1 MKNYIILIV
10 FSLSF
15 ANNFAQISTDR
26 PDQTEGTH
34 VLKNGDFQIE
44 SGWTFN
50 SDGGSLNNLLRIG
63 TFKGIELRLNTNLIS
78 VKSFD
83 EIDNPSGTKLS
94 SLDIGA
100 KFNLLKKTS
109 SSTKVSLLTHLA
121 LGVGDYNNEGILSRL
136 LFSHDLSESFQ
147 LAYNLG
153 YNKYFENNSE
163 VDSTGIFVYSLVL
176 SKSFGPVG
184 TFIEVFGNSSSN
196 QAQSNWDL
204 GLTYLIKDNLQVDF
218 SYGKGINNEL
228 SYLSIGAAWN
238 FSLKSNK

>member
-1 MKNYIILIV
+1 MKNYIILII

-63 TFKGIELRLNTNLIS
+63 TFKGIELRFSTNLIS
-78 VKSFD
+78 GHEDMTGLF
-83 EIDNPSGTKLS
+83 P
-94 SLDIGA
+94 SLDNLEFGA
-100 KFNLLKKTS
+100 KFKILDKKETLTKISFLSHLSLSTEYSDNSGGLLNRIL
-109 SSTKVSLLTHLA
+109 VSH
-121 LGVGDYNNEGILSRL
+121 E
-136 LFSHDLSESFQ
+136 LSESFE

-153 YNKYFENNSE
+153 YSKYFEQDN
-163 VDSTGIFVYSLVL
+163 GLLVYSLVVA
-176 SKSFGPVG
+176 KSFGNLGAFVE
-184 TFIEVFGNSSSN
+184 IFGDSY
-196 QAQSNWDL
+196 SNWDL
-204 GLTYLIKDNLQVDF
+204 GITYLIKDNLQADI
-218 SYGKGINNEL
+218 SYGQGINNEL

-238 FSLKSNK
+238 FNLKSNK

>member
-176 SKSFGPVG
+176 SKSFGPLG
-184 TFIEVFGNSSSN
+184 TFIEVFGNSGSN

>member
-63 TFKGIELRLNTNLIS
+63 TFKGIELRLNTNLTS

-94 SLDIGA
+94 SLEIGA
-100 KFNLLKKTS
+100 KFNLLNKTS
-109 SSTKVSLLTHLA
+109 SSTKVSLLTHLS

>member
-63 TFKGIELRLNTNLIS
+63 TFKGIELRLNTNLTS

-94 SLDIGA
+94 SLEIGA
-100 KFNLLKKTS
+100 KFNLLNKTS

-147 LAYNLG
+147 LSYNLG

-184 TFIEVFGNSSSN
+184 TFIEVFGNSGSN

-218 SYGKGINNEL
+218 SYGKGISNEL

>member
-1 MKNYIILIV
+1 MKNYIILII

-63 TFKGIELRLNTNLIS
+63 TFKGIELRFSTNLIS
-78 VKSFD
+78 GHEDMTGLF
-83 EIDNPSGTKLS
+83 P
-94 SLDIGA
+94 SLDNLEFGA
-100 KFNLLKKTS
+100 KFKILDKKETLTKISFLSHLSLSTEYSDNSGGLLNRIL
-109 SSTKVSLLTHLA
+109 VSH
-121 LGVGDYNNEGILSRL
+121 E
-136 LFSHDLSESFQ
+136 LSESFE

-153 YNKYFENNSE
+153 YSKYFEQDN
-163 VDSTGIFVYSLVL
+163 GLLVYSLVVA
-176 SKSFGPVG
+176 KSFGNLGAFVE
-184 TFIEVFGNSSSN
+184 IFGDSY
-196 QAQSNWDL
+196 SNWDL
-204 GLTYLIKDNLQVDF
+204 GITYLIKDNLQADI
-218 SYGKGINNEL
+218 SYGQGINNEL

>member
-163 VDSTGIFVYSLVL
+163 VNSTGIFVYSLVL

-184 TFIEVFGNSSSN
+184 TFIEVFGNSGSN

>member
-94 SLDIGA
+94 SLEIGA

-163 VDSTGIFVYSLVL
+163 VNSTGIFVYSLVL
-176 SKSFGPVG
+176 SKSFGPLG
-184 TFIEVFGNSSSN
+184 TFIEVFGNSGSN